1 MREYRWSIE
10 MGARDAVGIEHGLAT
25 TARGVKRLVAALILS
40 LGLAAAPAFACE
52 VVTPSTARLGTLS
65 PAGVTTAGF
74 IATTGSFTCANANV
88 LALLADDYLRATL
101 LTTGTLTLTAPT
113 GGSVGY
119 SLSASSDGSAPL
131 VANTSRSYF
140 EGTTLSLLGSSRAV
154 VPIYIKPV
162 SASAPPAGI
171 YKGSFQIRWS
181 WKFCDGIGTLGL
193 CLLGRNDQDSKVA
206 SVDVTMTVA
215 RGAIVT
221 VSQRTTWEASAAT
234 VNPKAIP
241 GAKLR
246 MTMQIENPNPFALD
260 GDTLAFTLPTP
271 ARLQVALDGDG
282 TASTAYVVT
291 AEGSPASSL
300 AVTYSGPA
308 STADDVDFSSNNGG
322 SWTYDPSA
330 TPRAVTNV
338 RIRPRGTM
346 AAGSKYIVSLPYAL
360 F

>member
-1 MREYRWSIE
+1 MREYLGSIE
-10 MGARDAVGIEHGLAT
+10 TGARDAVGIEHGLAT
-25 TARGVKRLVAALILS
+25 TARCVKRLVVALSLA
-40 LGLAAAPAFACE
+40 LGLAAAPASACE
-52 VVTPSTARLGTLS
+52 VVTPSTAKLGTLS
-65 PAGVTTAGF
+65 PTAVTAAGF
-74 IATTGSFTCANANV
+74 IATTGSFTCANDNV

-119 SLSASSDGSAPL
+119 SLSASSDGTAPL

-171 YKGSFQIRWS
+171 YKGNFQVRWS
-181 WKFCDGIGTLGL
+181 WKFCDGVGTLGL
-193 CLLGRNDQDSKVA
+193 CLLGKNDQDSKIA
-206 SVDVTMTVA
+206 SVEVTMTVA

-221 VSQRTTWEASAAT
+221 VSQRTTWESSAAT

-246 MTMQIENPNPFALD
+246 MTMQIENPNPFPLD
-260 GDTLAFTLPTP
+260 GNSLAFTLPTP

-282 TASTAYVVT
+282 TASTAYVVA
-291 AEGSPASSL
+291 AEGTPASSL
-300 AVTYSGPA
+300 AITYSGPA
-308 STADDVDFSSNNGG
+308 STTDDVDFSANNGG

-330 TPRAVTNV
+330 APRAVTNV

>member
-1 MREYRWSIE
+1 M
-10 MGARDAVGIEHGLAT
+10 GIEHGLAM
-25 TARGVKRLVAALILS
+25 TAHCVKRLVAALFLS
-40 LGLAAAPAFACE
+40 LGLAAAPASACE
-52 VVTPSTARLGTLS
+52 VVTPSTAKLGTLS
-65 PAGVTTAGF
+65 PDAVTTAGF
-74 IATTGSFTCANANV
+74 IATTGSFTCANTNV

-101 LTTGTLTLTAPT
+101 LTTGTLTLTAAT

-119 SLSASSDGSAPL
+119 SLSASSDGTAPL

-154 VPIYIKPV
+154 VPIYVKPV
-162 SASAPPAGI
+162 SAFAPPAGI
-171 YKGSFQIRWS
+171 YKGSFQVRWS
-181 WKFCDGIGTLGL
+181 WKFCDGVGTLGL
-193 CLLGRNDQDSKVA
+193 CLLGKNDQDSKVA

-300 AVTYSGPA
+300 AVTYANPA
-308 STADDVDFSSNNGG
+308 STTDDVDFSSNNGG
-322 SWTYDPSA
+322 SWTYDPSTA
-330 TPRAVTNV
+330 PRAVTTV
-338 RIRPRGTM
+338 RIRPHGTM
-346 AAGSKYIVSLPYAL
+346 AAGSKFTVSLPYAL

>member
-1 MREYRWSIE
+1 MDIQDGPTKGFPRTIRAWVI
-10 MGARDAVGIEHGLAT
+10 GASVIRAS
-25 TARGVKRLVAALILS
+25 VAALLLS
-40 LGLAAAPAFACE
+40 LGLAAAPASACD

-65 PAGVTTAGF
+65 PSAVTTAGF
-74 IATTGSFTCANANV
+74 IATTGSFTCSNAS
-88 LALLADDYLRATL
+88 LLTLLGGDYLRATL

-113 GGSVGY
+113 GGSVDY
-119 SLSASSDGSAPL
+119 TLSASPDGTAPL

-140 EGTTLSLLGSSRAV
+140 EGTTLSLLGGSRAA

-171 YKGSFQIRWS
+171 YKGSFQVRWA
-181 WKFCDGIGTLGL
+181 WKFCDAIGALGL
-193 CLLGRNDQDSKVA
+193 CLLGNNDQDVKVA
-206 SVDVTMTVA
+206 LVDVTMTVA

-221 VSQRTTWEASAAT
+221 VSQRTTWEASATT

-246 MTMQIENPNPFALD
+246 MTMEIENPNPFALD
-260 GDTLAFTLPTP
+260 GNTLAFTLPTP

-282 TASTAYVVT
+282 TASTGYLAT

-300 AVTYSGPA
+300 AVTYTSPA
-308 STADDVDFSSNNGG
+308 STTDDVDFSANGG
-322 SWTYDPSA
+322 TSWTYDPTTS
-330 TPRAVTNV
+330 PKAVTTI

-346 AAGSKYIVSLPYAL
+346 AAGSKFTVSLPYAL